1 MKQYKPVLSMVII
14 NPIQSNPIQS
24 NPIQSRQLN
33 ELHPE
38 YVQCV
43 W

>member
-14 NPIQSNPIQS
+14 NPIQS